1 MDLFQDQGAQEKNEE
16 WDQFGKTRSLSLY
29 LSPGWCLAEAGLHRV
44 RGPKEPGVRPEKSSS
59 GSPSFRDTMLWHR
72 EDFLLEVQV
81 ATSPAPPSPPFV
93 YQSESK
99 REMGQEANFL
109 LLAAS
114 MCL

>member
-1 MDLFQDQGAQEKNEE
+1 M
-16 WDQFGKTRSLSLY
+16 
-29 LSPGWCLAEAGLHRV
+29 AEAGLRRV
-44 RGPKEPGVRPEKSSS
+44 RGPKEPGVRPEKSAL

-81 ATSPAPPSPPFV
+81 ITSPAPPSPPFV

-99 REMGQEANFL
+99 REVGQEANLL